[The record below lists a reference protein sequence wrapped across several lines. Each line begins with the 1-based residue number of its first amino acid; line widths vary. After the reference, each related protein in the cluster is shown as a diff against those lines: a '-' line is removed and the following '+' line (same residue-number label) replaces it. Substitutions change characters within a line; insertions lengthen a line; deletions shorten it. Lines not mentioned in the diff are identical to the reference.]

1 MMGRFF
7 RSLYVG
13 KITEYL
19 FAFAA
24 MMDGDCKKGR
34 ISFRRIRQEG
44 EEIT

>member
-19 FAFAA
+19 LAFAA
-24 MMDGDCKKGR
+24 MMNGVVKRGDYRFEGYGR
-34 ISFRRIRQEG
+34 KAKR
-44 EEIT
+44 